1 MCSNLPNPKN
11 KSKKMNYNLDEIKKN
26 SNPVALFGAG
36 DIATLAYHALKK
48 RNIKV
53 NFVCDSNEKKQGNL
67 FYGIKIISPNELVSK
82 SHDVAIFICNNQY
95 IETVFSFLKK
105 MKFNY
110 IYDLVELLKN
120 TDFSEFNLDQNIFT
134 KLSIERQVD
143 LHEKNY
149 LKIKNAVSRKLDI
162 PSIDIVITERCSLKC
177 VACSNLMQYY
187 HKPQNSDRDLLF
199 RSIDKLMN
207 CIDNLYEFRVLGGD
221 PFMNKQMY
229 ETVNKLVEY
238 KNAKQVTVYTNATIM
253 PKGLNLECLKHKKVR
268 VQITNYGKLSYKHEE
283 LVKYC
288 KTNNIP
294 CVTERVKKWQDV
306 GTINYENKT
315 IEELESLFKRCCT
328 NSVLT
333 FLHGKLYR
341 CPTSAH
347 GTNLKAIP
355 DKPEDIVNLSDDTID
370 MEKTRKQLEDFYYNK
385 KSITACYYCKGRDYA
400 FGEIDAA
407 IQTRRPLTISK
418 AN

>member
-1 MCSNLPNPKN
+1 
-11 KSKKMNYNLDEIKKN
+11 MNYNIDEIKKN

-177 VACSNLMQYY
+177 VACANLMQYY

>member
-1 MCSNLPNPKN
+1 
-11 KSKKMNYNLDEIKKN
+11 MNYNLDEIKKN